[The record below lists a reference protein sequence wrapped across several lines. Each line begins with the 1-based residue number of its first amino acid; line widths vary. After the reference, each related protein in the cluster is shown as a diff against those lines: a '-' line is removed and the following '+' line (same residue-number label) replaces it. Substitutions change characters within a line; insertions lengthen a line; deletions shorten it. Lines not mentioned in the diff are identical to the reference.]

1 MALTILSPVQEDE
14 SHPTN
19 TYDASSSDDETGGM
33 SVDSDEIDDRPRKR
47 LRLGKHSVS
56 KRSIVVPGEPITD
69 QTQWMR
75 YDDLHTAN

>member
-1 MALTILSPVQEDE
+1 MALTILSPVHEDD

-19 TYDASSSDDETGGM
+19 TYDASSSDDESGGM